1 MRILFLFSL
10 TGLLFSQIQLVPY
23 PQKIVTRYQFND
35 PRLPQGVMTGHDLE
49 IAGAGVTWKT
59 ARRGLVRE
67 EPARPPRQYFN
78 GRRYLLDDDVQHIQ
92 WDAERTGVWVRT
104 RSGVTH
110 IAMTPM
116 TLEEKARYFEQRLR
130 ARHDRHGY
138 IADSALRIPGDVSS
152 NQTHTNDNDGL
163 WTAIYV
169 GAQAFRYAVTKDPDA
184 MARGKRAMEAMLFLE
199 QVTGRSGLPARS
211 HITRSENRGDGG
223 VWHWTP
229 DGQIEWKADTSSD
242 EIVGH
247 FYAFALAWD
256 LLPDP
261 TLRPRVAATARRMM
275 DHIAANGWNLIDV
288 HGQPTYWGRWSP
300 EYFATPRGRAD
311 SPLNALELL
320 SFLKVAH
327 HITGESRYQRLYE
340 EVAWKMGYAEICAQL
355 NQRRHTINYSD
366 EELAMLP
373 FYLLFRYERDPKLR
387 AVYERALDQWW
398 ENIQREHNPLWT
410 FIYQTAKPRA
420 KTDLNAA
427 VETLYRIPMDLIA
440 WRVENSWRDDI
451 QWAGAPDRFNRRE
464 AATWLPP
471 DERPVMK
478 WNGNP
483 FIVDGGNDG
492 RREDDGA
499 FFLLPYWMGRY
510 EKLIVEKIL
519 TP

>member
-1 MRILFLFSL
+1 MRILFFFSL
-10 TGLLFSQIQLVPY
+10 SGLLFSQVQLVPY
-23 PQKIVTRYQFND
+23 PQKIVTRYQLNN
-35 PRLPQGVMTGHDLE
+35 PALPQGVMTGHDLE
-49 IAGAGVTWKT
+49 ITGSGVTWKT

-67 EPARPPRQYFN
+67 EPAQPPRQYFN
-78 GRRYLLDDDVQHIQ
+78 GQRYLLDDDVQHIQ
-92 WDAERTGVWVRT
+92 WDAARTGVWVRSKT
-104 RSGVTH
+104 GVTH
-110 IAMTPM
+110 IAVTPM

-138 IADSALRIPGDVSS
+138 IADSSLRVPGDVSS

-184 MARGKRAMEAMLFLE
+184 MARGRRAMEALLFLE
-199 QVTGRSGLPARS
+199 QVTGRPGLPARS

-261 TLRPRVAATARRMM
+261 ALRRRVAATTRRIM
-275 DHIAANGWNLIDV
+275 DHIVANGWNLIDV

-300 EYFATPRGRAD
+300 EYFATPRGKAD

-327 HITGESRYQRLYE
+327 HITRDSRYQRLYE
-340 EVAWKMGYAEICAQL
+340 EVAWQMGYAEICAQL
-355 NQRRHTINYSD
+355 NQRRRTINYSD

-373 FYLLFRYERDPKLR
+373 FYLLFRYERDAKLR
-387 AVYERALDQWW
+387 TVYERALDQWW
-398 ENIQREHNPLWT
+398 ENIQRERNPLWT
-410 FIYQTAKPRA
+410 FIYKTAKPRA
-420 KTDLNAA
+420 SADLQAA
-427 VETLYRIPMDLIA
+427 VHTLYRIPMDLIA
-440 WRVENSWRDDI
+440 WRVDNSWRDDI

-471 DERPVMK
+471 DERPIMK

-483 FIVDGGNDG
+483 FIVDGGNGG
-492 RREDDGA
+492 RREDDGS

-510 EKLIVEKIL
+510 EMLIAEKIAA
-519 TP
+519 P